1 MPQGAYKSRKTIS
14 GNPPAQK
21 KKAQKSI
28 PKMKKSKTI
37 SSKKAFKIEG
47 KKLKQGLEK
56 AINARIEEDVKA
68 LASIDSTS
76 LKILKSSDQAKKKSS

>member
-1 MPQGAYKSRKTIS
+1 MPQGSYKSRKTLS

-21 KKAQKSI
+21 KKATKNI
-28 PKMKKSKTI
+28 LKIKKGKTI

-47 KKLKQGLEK
+47 KKLKQSLEK

-68 LASIDSTS
+68 LATHDAQS